1 MRTMLVASL
10 SLVLAATLVAAGQEP
25 AFEERY
31 PRYRI
36 HVGDLLVLSFSFTP
50 EFNQSV
56 IVQPDGYITLR
67 EAGDIHVADK
77 TMPQVVEADRS
88 AYGKVL
94 HDPVITLELK
104 EFERPYFV
112 VGGEVMHPGKYD
124 LRGDTTVL
132 QAIAVGGGFT
142 EGAKHSQV
150 WLFRQISSEWVQT
163 RKLDLK
169 KMLRSGNLSEDLHL
183 RPGDMLYVPKS
194 DLAKMK
200 PFIPLVTVGTY
211 VPMH

>member
-1 MRTMLVASL
+1 MKGFIFARSL
-10 SLVLAATLVAAGQEP
+10 LGTYSMSPGRRCRSSLRFP
-25 AFEERY
+25 ERS
-31 PRYRI
+31 I
-36 HVGDLLVLSFSFTP
+36 FFKSSFRVCTHS
-50 EFNQSV
+50 
-56 IVQPDGYITLR
+56 
-67 EAGDIHVADK
+67 
-77 TMPQVVEADRS
+77 
-88 AYGKVL
+88 
-94 HDPVITLELK
+94 LE
-104 EFERPYFV
+104 
-112 VGGEVMHPGKYD
+112 
-124 LRGDTTVL
+124 
-132 QAIAVGGGFT
+132 I
-142 EGAKHSQV
+142 